1 MKKKSK
7 FIAFLL
13 SPLPGLSH
21 LYLGVPERA
30 LIFFGLFV
38 GVCMGGAMLNSI
50 IGFVNM
56 GPLLF
61 FGLVIIWFI
70 ALVDA
75 FSIADYIVINETEKD
90 LNSLPGIPL
99 LGSFTNMNNRKII
112 GVALSVIPGAGH
124 MYLGLLKQGTQLMA
138 VFFLAMFITGSLNIG
153 VLGFILPVLWFYS
166 LFDVY
171 HLLEEEQEGLHPY
184 ESELFTWFDKHP
196 GWIGWSLIILGV
208 LIILQ
213 RVVAP
218 VIAPLLNADIRSYL
232 QTGIVALILIAGG
245 IKLLAGSKNEQSKE
259 DL

>member
-21 LYLGVPERA
+21 LYVGFPERA
-30 LIFFGLFV
+30 LIFFGLFITV
-38 GVCMGGAMLNSI
+38 FMGGKILQFSLL
-50 IGFVNM
+50 

-61 FGLVIIWFI
+61 FGIAIIWFI
-70 ALVDA
+70 ALVDV
-75 FSIADYIVINETEKD
+75 FFLVDYREISDSDEEN
-90 LNSLPGIPL
+90 NSVNKIPL
-99 LGSFTNMNNRKII
+99 MGVTMQISNRKLIAI
-112 GVALSVIPGAGH
+112 ALSIIPGAGH
-124 MYLGLLKQGTQLMA
+124 MYLGMLKKGTQLMA
-138 VFFLAMFITGSLNIG
+138 AFFLTMFLTGSLNM
-153 VLGFILPVLWFYS
+153 GFLAFALPVLWFYS

-171 HLLEEEQEGLHPY
+171 HLIEEVPEGLRPD
-184 ESELFTWFDKHP
+184 ESELFSWFDNHP

-213 RVVAP
+213 KVVTP
-218 VIAPLLNADIRSYL
+218 IIAPLLNPDIRNYL

-245 IKLLAGSKNEQSKE
+245 IKLLAGNKNEHSKE